1 MGGGLMQL
9 VAYGA
14 QDVYLTGN
22 PQITFFK
29 VVYRRHTNFAMESI
43 EQTFNGTGA
52 FGNKVQCPVVR
63 NGDLI
68 TKMYLRTTVAAGSST
83 ALTGT
88 YANIKWAWVT
98 NLGHALISSV
108 ELEIG
113 GTRIDKHYGEWLTIW
128 NELSRK
134 IGQDRGYDQMIGNVP
149 SLTVLDFQHPAY
161 TMWVPL
167 KFFFCRFDGLALPLI
182 ALQYHEV
189 RINFEFL
196 AVDQLLSYEAA
207 TSATGKGLATAL
219 GLTLSDCSLYVD
231 YIYLDSEERK
241 RFAQASHEY
250 LIEALQF
257 PGSESITGVNSK
269 FRLNLNHPCKFLIWT
284 AKLGR
289 YTNGN
294 TVLAYHPTDVYATQ
308 LAATKR
314 FVLKYAI
321 AAAAPLQATHVQTNA
336 YGQIVAGANT
346 GNAAVF
352 AKINPVAISQ
362 SGSCANADIDNITIL
377 GELLPLDFISNTVTA
392 IKAYAGG
399 TSGTINFPS
408 GGVAWTGSASNIQI
422 GDGADIKDIV
432 LYQWDNFG
440 NQLDGTENSTNQAL
454 LQLNGQDRFSQR
466 EGVYF
471 NYCQPWQH
479 FSNTPMDGVNVYSFA
494 LNPEEHQP
502 SGTCNFSRIDN
513 ATLSITF
520 GRVSALTG
528 ITEGSYL
535 GNYLNSGSSTSNF
548 NVWAVNYNV
557 LRVMSGMAGL
567 AYSN

>member
-68 TKMYLRTTVAAGSST
+68 TKMYLRTTVSAGTSIGASGAYSS
-83 ALTGT
+83 
-88 YANIKWAWVT
+88 IKWAWVT
-98 NLGHALISSV
+98 SLGHALISSV

-134 IGQDRGYDQMIGNVP
+134 IGQDRGYNRMIGNVEA
-149 SLTVLDFQHPAY
+149 LTVLDFQHPAY

-196 AVDQLLSYEAA
+196 PVDQLLSFEAA
-207 TSATGKGLATAL
+207 SGATGKGLATAL

-284 AKLGR
+284 AKQGR

-294 TVLAYHPTDVYATQ
+294 TVLAYHPTDTYATQ

-314 FVLKYAI
+314 WVLKYA
-321 AAAAPLQATHVQTNA
+321 ATAVAGFALTNA
-336 YGQIVAGANT
+336 YGQIQPVAGSSTTTDIFN
-346 GNAAVF
+346 
-352 AKINPVAISQ
+352 KINPVAI
-362 SGSCANADIDNITIL
+362 ANNAAVGAVADVDNVTIL
-377 GELLPLDFISNTVTA
+377 GELLPLDFISQTVASWVTA
-392 IKAYAGG
+392 A
-399 TSGTINFPS
+399 TVVVNFPS
-408 GGVAWTGSASNIQI
+408 GSVSWVVPATTATA
-422 GDGADIKDIV
+422 GDGIATKDIV

-440 NQLDGTENSTNQAL
+440 NQLDGSENSTNTAL

-466 EGVYF
+466 EGMYF

-479 FSNTPMDGVNVYSFA
+479 FSNTPSDGVNVYSFA

-528 ITEGSYL
+528 ITENTYL
-535 GNYLNSGSSTSNF
+535 TGYLNSGSSTSNF

>member
-43 EQTFNGTGA
+43 EQTFNGQGD
-52 FGNKVQCPVVR
+52 FGRKVQCPIVR

-68 TKMYLRTTVAAGSST
+68 TKMYLRVAVSGGVTTATSGASAQWG
-83 ALTGT
+83 
-88 YANIKWAWVT
+88 WVT
-98 NLGHALISSV
+98 SLGHALIDNV

-113 GTRIDKHYGEWLTIW
+113 GTRIDKHWGEWLTIW

-134 IGQDRGYDQMIGNVP
+134 IGQDRGFATMIGNVP
-149 SLTVLDFQHPAY
+149 QLTELSQQHPAY
-161 TMWVPL
+161 TLWVPM
-167 KFFFCRFDGLALPLI
+167 KFFFCKFDGLALPLI

-189 RINFEFL
+189 RVNFEFRPIE
-196 AVDQLLSYEAA
+196 QLLVVKGN
-207 TSATGKGLATAL
+207 TSAKALASAL
-219 GLTLSDCSLYVD
+219 QLRMSDCSLYVD

-257 PGSESITGVNSK
+257 PGEESITGSNAR
-269 FRLNLNHPCKFLIWT
+269 FRLNLNHPCKFLIW
-284 AKLGR
+284 ASKLGR

-294 TVLAYHPTDVYATQ
+294 TFLAYNPSDLEATR
-308 LAATKR
+308 LEATKR
-314 FVLKYAI
+314 FVLKYGTVTAGFV
-321 AAAAPLQATHVQTNA
+321 ATDA
-336 YGQIVAGANT
+336 YGVVTAPAGSGANLT
-346 GNAAVF
+346 LVFTTINAVT
-352 AKINPVAISQ
+352 ISN
-362 SGSCANADIDNITIL
+362 SGSSGAADVDNITIL
-377 GELLPLDFISNTVTA
+377 GELLPADFVS
-392 IKAYAGG
+392 YAVDSAGVG
-399 TSGTINFPS
+399 LPTTFTFDNGVNIPTFSYPATI
-408 GGVAWTGSASNIQI
+408 AST
-422 GDGADIKDIV
+422 GDGQAILDV
-432 LYQWDNFG
+432 QLYQWDNFG
-440 NQLDGTENSTNQAL
+440 LQQDASENMTQTAL

-466 EGVYF
+466 EGQYF
-471 NYCQPWQH
+471 NYVQPWQH
-479 FSNTPMDGVNVYSFA
+479 FSNTPADGVNVYSFA

-513 ATLSITF
+513 ATLALTF
-520 GRVSALTG
+520 GRVNQ
-528 ITEGSYL
+528 GSGVL
-535 GNYLNSGSSTSNF
+535 ENNFQSNYLQDNSTFS
-548 NVWAVNYNV
+548 VYAVNYNV

>member
-1 MGGGLMQL
+1 MQL

-68 TKMYLRTTVAAGSST
+68 TKMYLRATVSAGTSIGASGAYSS
-83 ALTGT
+83 
-88 YANIKWAWVT
+88 IKWAWVT
-98 NLGHALISSV
+98 SLGHALISSV

-134 IGQDRGYDQMIGNVP
+134 IGQDRGYDQMIGNVE

-196 AVDQLLSYEAA
+196 PVEQLLSFEAA
-207 TSATGKGLATAL
+207 SGATGKGLATAL
-219 GLTLSDCSLYVD
+219 GLTLSSCSLFVD

-294 TVLAYHPTDVYATQ
+294 TVLAYHPTDTYATQ

-314 FVLKYAI
+314 WVLKYA
-321 AAAAPLQATHVQTNA
+321 AYAVPGFALTNA
-336 YGQIVAGANT
+336 YGQIQPVAGSSTTTDIFN
-346 GNAAVF
+346 
-352 AKINPVAISQ
+352 KINPVAI
-362 SGSCANADIDNITIL
+362 ANNAALGAVADVDNVTIL
-377 GELLPLDFISNTVTA
+377 GELLPLDFISQTVASWVAAATVVV
-392 IKAYAGG
+392 
-399 TSGTINFPS
+399 TFPS
-408 GGVAWTGSASNIQI
+408 GAVSWVVPAAPAIAVT
-422 GDGADIKDIV
+422 GDGATTKDIV

-440 NQLDGTENSTNQAL
+440 NQLDGSENSTNQAL

-466 EGVYF
+466 EGTYF

-479 FSNTPMDGVNVYSFA
+479 FSNTPSDGVNVYSFA

-520 GRVSALTG
+520 GRVSSLTG
-528 ITEGSYL
+528 LTEGSYL
-535 GNYLNSGSSTSNF
+535 TNYLNSGSSTSNF

>member
-52 FGNKVQCPVVR
+52 FGNKVQCPIVR

-68 TKMYLRTTVAAGSST
+68 TKMYLRTTVSAGTSIGASGAYSS
-83 ALTGT
+83 
-88 YANIKWAWVT
+88 IKWAWVKM
-98 NLGHALISSV
+98 LGHALISSV

-134 IGQDRGYDQMIGNVP
+134 IGQDRGYDQMIGNVE
-149 SLTVLDFQHPAY
+149 SLTVLDLQHPAF

-196 AVDQLLSYEAA
+196 PVEQLLSFEAA
-207 TSATGKGLATAL
+207 SGATGKGLATAL
-219 GLTLSDCSLYVD
+219 GLTLSSCSLFVD

-294 TVLAYHPTDVYATQ
+294 TVLAYNPSDLEATR
-308 LAATKR
+308 LEATKR
-314 FVLKYAI
+314 FVLKFGTVASGFVTTDAYGVITAPTGSST
-321 AAAAPLQATHVQTNA
+321 PLQLVFSTINA
-336 YGQIVAGANT
+336 VTIANSGTSGA
-346 GNAAVF
+346 
-352 AKINPVAISQ
+352 
-362 SGSCANADIDNITIL
+362 ADVDNITIL
-377 GELLPLDFISNTVTA
+377 GELLPADFVSYAIDSAGVGLPTTFTFDNGVVISSVGPN
-392 IKAYAGG
+392 Y
-399 TSGTINFPS
+399 GTIATT
-408 GGVAWTGSASNIQI
+408 GDGVATLDVQ
-422 GDGADIKDIV
+422 

-440 NQLDGTENSTNQAL
+440 LQQDASENMTQTAL

-466 EGVYF
+466 EGQYF
-471 NYCQPWQH
+471 NYVQPWQH
-479 FSNTPMDGVNVYSFA
+479 FSNTPADGVNVYSFA

-513 ATLSITF
+513 ATLALTF
-520 GRVSALTG
+520 GRVNQ
-528 ITEGSYL
+528 GSGVL
-535 GNYLNSGSSTSNF
+535 ENNFQSNYLQDNSTFS
-548 NVWAVNYNV
+548 VYAVNYNV

>member
-43 EQTFNGTGA
+43 EQTFNGTGD
-52 FGNKVQCPVVR
+52 FGRKVQCPIVR

-68 TKMYLRTTVAAGSST
+68 TKMYLRATVSAGDSST
-83 ALTGT
+83 LASTSAYYNT
-88 YANIKWAWVT
+88 KWAWT
-98 NLGHALISSV
+98 TRLGHALIDTV

-113 GTRIDKHYGEWLTIW
+113 GTRIDKHWGEWMTIW

-134 IGQDRGYDQMIGNVP
+134 LGQDPGFNRMIGNVS
-149 SLTVLDFQHPAY
+149 SLTVLNQTHPAY
-161 TMWVPL
+161 TMWVPIR
-167 KFFFCRFDGLALPLI
+167 FFFSKFDGLALPLI

-189 RINFEFL
+189 RINFEFKP
-196 AVDQLLSYEAA
+196 VDQCVIFEQGTGRS
-207 TSATGKGLATAL
+207 GKGLASAL
-219 GLTLSDCSLYVD
+219 GLVLSDCSLYVD

-257 PGSESITGVNSK
+257 PGQESVTGQNSR
-269 FRLNLNHPCKFLIWT
+269 FRLNLNHPCKFLIWVN
-284 AKLGR
+284 KLGR
-289 YTNGN
+289 YINAN
-294 TVLAYHPTDVYATQ
+294 SFLSYHPTSLATTQ
-308 LAATKR
+308 LEATKR
-314 FVLKYAI
+314 FVLKYAASTI
-321 AAAAPLQATHVQTNA
+321 AGTVTVNA
-336 YGQIVAGANT
+336 YGQVTGGNTLTTVFNTINAVAV
-346 GNAAVF
+346 AVSGTT
-352 AKINPVAISQ
+352 AI
-362 SGSCANADIDNITIL
+362 ADMENITIL
-377 GELLPLDFISNTVTA
+377 GELLPIDFISYPVARLPTSFTFANGVA
-392 IKAYAGG
+392 
-399 TSGTINFPS
+399 SGTITYPTALS
-408 GGVAWTGSASNIQI
+408 S
-422 GDGADIKDIV
+422 GDGQAALDVV

-440 NQLDGTENSTNQAL
+440 LQLDRSENSVTSGL

-466 EGVYF
+466 EGMYF

-479 FSNTPMDGVNVYSFA
+479 FSNTPMDGVNCYSFA

-513 ATLSITF
+513 ATLAVTF
-520 GRVSALTG
+520 GRLNTITG
-528 ITEGSYL
+528 AAENNFYTNYL
-535 GNYLNSGSSTSNF
+535 GTDSVFSVY
-548 NVWAVNYNV
+548 AVNYNV

>member
-68 TKMYLRTTVAAGSST
+68 TKMYLRTTVSAGNST
-83 ALTGT
+83 TASGT
-88 YANIKWAWVT
+88 YANTKWAWCT
-98 NLGHALISSV
+98 SLGHALISSV

-113 GTRIDKHYGEWLTIW
+113 GTRIDKHWGEWLTIW

-134 IGQDRGYDQMIGNVP
+134 IGQDRGYNAMIGNVP
-149 SLTVLDFQHPAY
+149 QLTVLAEQHPAY

-189 RINFEFL
+189 RINFEFVT
-196 AVDQLLSYEAA
+196 VDQCLVLEAG
-207 TSATGKGLATAL
+207 SSNTGKGLATAL

-269 FRLNLNHPCKFLIWT
+269 FRLNLNHPCKFLVWT
-284 AKLGR
+284 NKLGR

-294 TVLAYHPTDVYATQ
+294 TVLAYHPTDTYSTQ
-308 LAATKR
+308 LQATKR
-314 FVLKYAI
+314 FVLKYA
-321 AAAAPLQATHVQTNA
+321 AYNLQNTVSTNA
-336 YGQIVAGANT
+336 YGQINAYSASGNT
-346 GNAAVF
+346 QLLFN
-352 AKINPVAISQ
+352 KINPVAISQ
-362 SGSCANADIDNITIL
+362 TTALGGQADIDNVTIL
-377 GELLPLDFISNTVTA
+377 GELLPLDFISQTVA
-392 IKAYAGG
+392 SWVAASSISVNFS
-399 TSGTINFPS
+399 SGT
-408 GGVAWTGSASNIQI
+408 VAWTVPATAGIATI
-422 GDGADIKDIV
+422 GDGAATKDVI

-466 EGVYF
+466 EGQYF
-471 NYCQPWQH
+471 NYVQPWQH
-479 FSNTPMDGVNVYSFA
+479 FSNTPNDGVNVYSFA

-520 GRVSALTG
+520 GRVNALTG
-528 ITEGSYL
+528 ITETSYL

>member
-1 MGGGLMQL
+1 MQL

-43 EQTFNGTGA
+43 EQTFNGSGD
-52 FGNKVQCPVVR
+52 FGRKVQCPIVR

-68 TKMYLRTTVAAGSST
+68 TKMYLRVTLPQGNTG

-88 YANIKWAWVT
+88 YANAQWGWAT
-98 NLGHALISSV
+98 SLGHALIDNV

-113 GTRIDKHYGEWLTIW
+113 GTRIDKHWGEWLTIW

-134 IGQDRGYDQMIGNVP
+134 IGQDRGFNTMIGNVP
-149 SLTVLDFQHPAY
+149 QLTQLSKQHPAY
-161 TMWVPL
+161 TLWVPM
-167 KFFFCRFDGLALPLI
+167 KFFFCKFDGLALPLI

-189 RINFEFL
+189 RINFEFRPIE
-196 AVDQLLSYEAA
+196 QLVVLKGAGS
-207 TSATGKGLATAL
+207 TKGLASAL
-219 GLTLSDCSLYVD
+219 NLSMQDCSLYVD

-257 PGSESITGVNSK
+257 PGEESITGANSR
-269 FRLNLNHPCKFLIWT
+269 FRLNLNHPCKFLIW
-284 AKLGR
+284 ASKLGR

-294 TVLAYHPTDVYATQ
+294 SFLAYNPASMEETR
-308 LAATKR
+308 LEATKR
-314 FVLKYAI
+314 FVLKYGAVSSGNVTVDAYGNIAPATANSGLAGIFTQINAVAI
-321 AAAAPLQATHVQTNA
+321 AASTNLAA
-336 YGQIVAGANT
+336 
-346 GNAAVF
+346 
-352 AKINPVAISQ
+352 
-362 SGSCANADIDNITIL
+362 ADVDNVTIL
-377 GELLPLDFISNTVTA
+377 GELLPADFISYTIGSLPSSVTFDSGAGPYTVAASLTV
-392 IKAYAGG
+392 AG
-399 TSGTINFPS
+399 S
-408 GGVAWTGSASNIQI
+408 
-422 GDGADIKDIV
+422 GDGAVASDV
-432 LYQWDNFG
+432 QLYQWDNFG
-440 NQLDGTENSTNQAL
+440 LQLDASENMTQQAL

-466 EGVYF
+466 EGNYF
-471 NYCQPWQH
+471 NYVQPWQH
-479 FSNTPMDGVNVYSFA
+479 FSNTPTDGVNVYSFA

-513 ATLSITF
+513 ATLALNF
-520 GRVSALTG
+520 GRVNHGTG
-528 ITEGSYL
+528 VLENNFQA
-535 GNYLNSGSSTSNF
+535 NYLNDNSTFS
-548 NVWAVNYNV
+548 VYAVNYNV

>member
-43 EQTFNGTGA
+43 EQTFNGQGD
-52 FGNKVQCPVVR
+52 FGRKVQCPIVR

-68 TKMYLRTTVAAGSST
+68 TKMYLRVAVPTASTANLAAGST
-83 ALTGT
+83 FKDAQ
-88 YANIKWAWVT
+88 WAWVT
-98 NLGHALISSV
+98 SLGHSLIDNV

-113 GTRIDKHYGEWLTIW
+113 GTRIDKHWGEWLTIW

-134 IGQDRGYDQMIGNVP
+134 IGQDRGFNTMIGNVP
-149 SLTVLDFQHPAY
+149 SLTTLNVQHPAY
-161 TMWVPL
+161 TLWVPM
-167 KFFFCRFDGLALPLI
+167 KFFFCKFDGLALPLI

-189 RINFEFL
+189 RVNFEFRS
-196 AVDQLLSYEAA
+196 VEQLIVVKGAS
-207 TSATGKGLATAL
+207 TSAITSKGLASAL
-219 GLTLSDCSLYVD
+219 ALNMADCSLYVD

-257 PGSESITGVNSK
+257 PGEESITGSNSR
-269 FRLNLNHPCKFLIWT
+269 FRLNLNHPCKFLIW
-284 AKLGR
+284 ASKLGR

-294 TVLAYHPTDVYATQ
+294 TFLAYNPASLEDTRLV
-308 LAATKR
+308 ATKR
-314 FVLKYAI
+314 FVLKYGDVTSGNVGVDSYGNVKANGTNAGLLSVFAQINAVAI
-321 AAAAPLQATHVQTNA
+321 AASSSL
-336 YGQIVAGANT
+336 
-346 GNAAVF
+346 AV
-352 AKINPVAISQ
+352 
-362 SGSCANADIDNITIL
+362 ADIDNITIL
-377 GELLPLDFISNTVTA
+377 GELLPADFISAALNKTLPTTIAFDSGVTVTSITFPTPA
-392 IKAYAGG
+392 
-399 TSGTINFPS
+399 TSGEGMPS
-408 GGVAWTGSASNIQI
+408 
-422 GDGADIKDIV
+422 KDV
-432 LYQWDNFG
+432 QLYQWDNFG
-440 NQLDGTENSTNQAL
+440 LQVDSSENMTQQAL

-466 EGVYF
+466 EGTYF
-471 NYCQPWQH
+471 NYVQPWQH
-479 FSNTPMDGVNVYSFA
+479 FSNTPADGINVYSFA

-513 ATLSITF
+513 ATLALTF
-520 GRVSALTG
+520 GRVNHGTG
-528 ITEGSYL
+528 VLENNFQN
-535 GNYLNSGSSTSNF
+535 NYLADNSTFS
-548 NVWAVNYNV
+548 VYAVNYNV

>member
-43 EQTFNGTGA
+43 EQTFNGTGD
-52 FGNKVQCPVVR
+52 FGRKVQCPVVR

-68 TKMYLRTTVAAGSST
+68 TKMYLRATVSAGDSS
-83 ALTGT
+83 ALASTSP
-88 YANIKWAWVT
+88 YYNAQWAWT
-98 NLGHALISSV
+98 TSLGHALIDTV

-113 GTRIDKHYGEWLTIW
+113 GTRIDKHWGEWMTIW

-134 IGQDRGYDQMIGNVP
+134 LGQDAGFNRMIGNVDA
-149 SLTVLDFQHPAY
+149 LTVLNPTHPAY
-161 TMWVPL
+161 TMWVPIR
-167 KFFFCRFDGLALPLI
+167 FFFCKFDGLALPLI

-189 RINFEFL
+189 RINFEFRPIEQC
-196 AVDQLLSYEAA
+196 VLLEQGSGR
-207 TSATGKGLATAL
+207 TGKGLASAL
-219 GLTLSDCSLYVD
+219 GLKLNDCSLYVD

-257 PGSESITGVNSK
+257 PGAESVTGQNSR
-269 FRLNLNHPCKFLIWT
+269 FRLNLNHPCKFLIWVN
-284 AKLGR
+284 KLGR
-289 YTNGN
+289 YINGLPF
-294 TVLAYHPTDVYATQ
+294 LAYHPNDVATTQ
-308 LAATKR
+308 LNATKR
-314 FVLKYAI
+314 FVLKYA
-321 AAAAPLQATHVQTNA
+321 ASTVANTVTVNS
-336 YGQIVAGANT
+336 YGQVVAGNT
-346 GNAAVF
+346 TLATVFNQINAVAVSVNGTTG
-352 AKINPVAISQ
+352 I
-362 SGSCANADIDNITIL
+362 ADLDNITIL
-377 GELLPLDFISNTVTA
+377 GELLPIDVVSFPVANLPTSFTFVSGVASGLISYPTPL
-392 IKAYAGG
+392 
-399 TSGTINFPS
+399 TSGN
-408 GGVAWTGSASNIQI
+408 
-422 GDGADIKDIV
+422 GAATSDIIV
-432 LYQWDNFG
+432 TSWDNYG
-440 NQLDGTENSTNQAL
+440 LQLDKTENSVVNAL

-466 EGVYF
+466 EGMYF

-479 FSNTPMDGVNVYSFA
+479 FSNTPKDGINVYSFA

-513 ATLSITF
+513 ATLAVGF
-520 GRVSALTG
+520 GRLNAVTG
-528 ITEGSYL
+528 AVENNFYTNYL
-535 GNYLNSGSSTSNF
+535 GSDSVFSVY
-548 NVWAVNYNV
+548 AVNYNV